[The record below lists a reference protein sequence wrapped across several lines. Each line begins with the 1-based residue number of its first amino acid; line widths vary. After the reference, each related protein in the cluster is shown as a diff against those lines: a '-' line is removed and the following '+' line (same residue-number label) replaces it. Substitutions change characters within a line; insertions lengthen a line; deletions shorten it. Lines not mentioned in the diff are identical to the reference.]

1 MIWYSHD
8 CLCAVIYVMCYV
20 DRLEQPFHQISVF
33 LKFLKSHAGIYIFTS
48 NLFSLVYM
56 IVPEMRFWLTNNVPY
71 LQVVVFGPL
80 FLLLFRLSFFVV
92 VQVTGFPSVES
103 LGGGGGGALQNSMGG
118 SLRNGVLNI
127 LVKSLKRS
135 VWVFDVTNRKNGFSN
150 FQSYHWV
157 VMYLFNSLAKSCT
170 LFWKYS

>member
-1 MIWYSHD
+1 MQVSIFLWVIFFLLSIWQCRKCASDLLTMSHT
-8 CLCAVIYVMCYV
+8 C
-20 DRLEQPFHQISVF
+20 RLLF
-33 LKFLKSHAGIYIFTS
+33 LA
-48 NLFSLVYM
+48 LFFCCCSGY
-56 IVPEMRFWLTNNVPY
+56 
-71 LQVVVFGPL
+71 L
-80 FLLLFRLSFFVV
+80 FLLLFRL
-92 VQVTGFPSVES
+92 QGFPVLRA
-103 LGGGGGGALQNSMGG
+103 LGGWGGALQNSMGG

-157 VMYLFNSLAKSCT
+157 VMYLFNSLAKSCK